1 MLFMWGITIM
11 KINYKLNENST
22 IRSYAISY
30 DGTGLDIGD
39 YEIKIGCD
47 KIINGNLVKC
57 SDEEYKAFIETQNSK
72 RKQYEYED
80 YVNSLIRQKYS
91 LSQELA
97 ILRQKTEKPTEYTEY
112 FNYCEQCKNIG
123 KQKYNI

>member
-1 MLFMWGITIM
+1 MWGITM

-57 SDEEYKAFIETQNSK
+57 SDEEYAAYIEQMKARKEAVKRIDELKILLSESDYKALKYAEGIISESEYAVIKTQRQEWRNEIN
-72 RKQYEYED
+72 QLQGEYG
-80 YVNSLIRQKYS
+80 I
-91 LSQELA
+91 
-97 ILRQKTEKPTEYTEY
+97 
-112 FNYCEQCKNIG
+112 
-123 KQKYNI
+123 